1 MESSRARLLP
11 TFPTLVEKRKR
22 HSQGWGGLLYR
33 RPRDSSAALEGNM
46 QDEGSRQM
54 ARVDHRTDQGAR

>member
-33 RPRDSSAALEGNM
+33 RPRDSSAAL
-46 QDEGSRQM
+46 
-54 ARVDHRTDQGAR
+54 